1 MKKLEFTIE
10 AKKSDNIM
18 YHFLPIEVPEGI
30 GRIEFEYDFYPERV
44 KGEMWV
50 NEVGVCLK
58 DTEGVD
64 VGARGRKKER
74 IVVSGAYSTIG
85 YERREIV
92 PGTWTL
98 VVCANRF
105 ISEEYT
111 IKVEVYLVEKK
122 AGWYPG
128 DTHCHT
134 SLSDGHE
141 TYEVVLK
148 KAERNGLRYLIMTD
162 HNRTVMGN
170 LPLSD
175 KVTMIEGVEMTYPCA
190 HANVWGVKVPYSQGY
205 ATNNFED
212 WLKMKEE
219 CERNGAIVSIN
230 HPQCSKCG
238 WLWPLEGEDFYE
250 SIEVWNGPMR
260 PDNQKCIEWWHE
272 KLCEGKKLKIVGGSD
287 FHYDILVTN
296 FIGNPTTWV
305 YAESNSPKDILAGIK
320 AGHVTITE
328 RTKTGNFITLSSGDA
343 ICGDTVKFVEGA
355 TVKVNVKKLRRG
367 HTLYVK
373 NQDGVLFEYKCKRT
387 GDYEFEVKVPK
398 AGFVR
403 AETRKKYDPIM
414 KFVLNMA
421 LVLMVPKQAFKPHPP
436 KYNTALSAPIYFE

>member
-10 AKKSDNIM
+10 AKKSDHVM

-30 GRIEFEYDFYPERV
+30 GRIEFEYDFYPEKV
-44 KGEMWV
+44 KGERWV
-50 NEVGVCLK
+50 NEVGICLK

-64 VGARGRKKER
+64 VGTRGRKKER

-141 TYEVVLK
+141 TYDVVLN

-170 LPLSD
+170 LPLSE

-212 WLKMKEE
+212 WLKMKQE

-238 WLWPLEGEDFYE
+238 WLWPLEGENFYD

-260 PDNQKCIEWWHE
+260 PDNQRCIDWWHE

-305 YAESNSPKDILAGIK
+305 YADSNSPKDVLAGIK

-328 RTKTGNFITLSSGDA
+328 RTKTGNFITISSGDA
-343 ICGDTVKFVEGA
+343 ICGDTVKYVEGA
-355 TVKVNVKKLRRG
+355 TVKVSVKKLKRG

-373 NQDGVLFEYKCKRT
+373 NQDGVLFEHKCKRT
-387 GDYEFEVKVPK
+387 GDYEFEVKVPN

-421 LVLMVPKQAFKPHPP
+421 LVFMVPEQAFKPHPEE
-436 KYNTALSAPIYFE
+436 YNTALCSPIYFE

>member
-1 MKKLEFTIE
+1 MLEFTIN

-18 YHFLPIEVPEGI
+18 YHFIPLEVPEGI
-30 GRIEFEYDFYPERV
+30 GRLEFYYDFYPEKV

-50 NEVGVCLK
+50 NEVGICLK
-58 DTEGVD
+58 DLNGVD
-64 VGARGRKKER
+64 VGARGRKGEK

-85 YERREIV
+85 YDRREIE

-98 VVCANRF
+98 VITANRF
-105 ISEEYT
+105 ISDEYT
-111 IKVEVYLVEKK
+111 IKVYVDMIAKK
-122 AGWYPG
+122 EGWYAG

-134 SLSDGHE
+134 SLSDGHC
-141 TYEVVLK
+141 TYQQVLK
-148 KAERNGLRYLIMTD
+148 KAERNGLDYLIMTD

-190 HANVWGVKVPYSQGY
+190 HANIWGVKEPYSKGY
-205 ATNNFED
+205 ATNHFEE
-212 WLKMKEE
+212 WLEMKKE
-219 CERNGAIVSIN
+219 CEANGALVSIN

-238 WLWPLEGEDFYE
+238 WLWPLDGQDFYD

-260 PDNQKCIEWWHE
+260 PDNQKCIDWWHQ

-305 YAESNSPKDILAGIK
+305 YAKSNSPKDILEGIK
-320 AGHVTITE
+320 AGHTTISE
-328 RTKTGNFITLSSGDA
+328 RTKSGTMITMSAGEA
-343 ICGDTVKFVEGA
+343 ICGDTVKYTEGQ
-355 TVKVNVKKLRRG
+355 TVKVSVKRFKRG
-367 HTLYVK
+367 DRLLVK
-373 NQDGVLFEYKCKRT
+373 NDDGVIFEKKCKRS
-387 GDYEFEVKVPK
+387 GDYEFEVVVPK

-403 AETRKKYDPIM
+403 AETKKNYNPIM
-414 KFVLNMA
+414 KFVLNIA
-421 LVLMVPKQAFKPHPP
+421 LVLMVPKQAFKPHPE
-436 KYNTALSAPIYFE
+436 YCTALCAPIYFE

>member
-18 YHFLPIEVPEGI
+18 YHFLPIEIPEGI
-30 GRIEFEYDFYPERV
+30 GRIEFEYDFYPEKV

-58 DTEGVD
+58 DPDGVD
-64 VGARGRKKER
+64 VGARGRKKEK

-85 YERREIV
+85 YDRREIV

-105 ISEEYT
+105 ISDEYT
-111 IKVEVYLVEKK
+111 IKVQVELIDKK
-122 AGWYPG
+122 PGWYPG

-141 TYEVVLK
+141 TYDVVLK

-190 HANVWGVKVPYSQGY
+190 HANVWGVKVPYSKGY

-238 WLWPLEGEDFYE
+238 WLWPLEGQDFYD

-260 PDNQKCIEWWHE
+260 PDNQKCIDWWHE

-305 YAESNSPKDILAGIK
+305 YAKSNSPKDILEGIK
-320 AGHVTITE
+320 AGHTTISE
-328 RTKTGNFITLSSGDA
+328 RTKSGTFITLTCGDA

-355 TVKVNVKKLRRG
+355 TVKVSARKLKRG
-367 HTLYVK
+367 ETLYVK

-387 GDYEFEVKVPK
+387 CNYEFEVKVPK

>member
-92 PGTWTL
+92 PGTWIL

-141 TYEVVLK
+141 TYDVVLK

-238 WLWPLEGEDFYE
+238 WLWPLEGEDFYD

-260 PDNQKCIEWWHE
+260 PDNQKCIDWWHE

-328 RTKTGNFITLSSGDA
+328 RTRTGNFITLSSGDA

-355 TVKVNVKKLRRG
+355 TVKVNIKKLKRG